1 MIDGEAVVLGEAG
14 ISDFAALHGAKR
26 NAEGSMLFLVDEGVD
41 MRDEILGNPQAVLG
55 KLLKR
60 SADGIVHTTTTMTP
74 TRSGRSYSVERA

>member
-1 MIDGEAVVLGEAG
+1 
-14 ISDFAALHGAKR
+14 
-26 NAEGSMLFLVDEGVD
+26 